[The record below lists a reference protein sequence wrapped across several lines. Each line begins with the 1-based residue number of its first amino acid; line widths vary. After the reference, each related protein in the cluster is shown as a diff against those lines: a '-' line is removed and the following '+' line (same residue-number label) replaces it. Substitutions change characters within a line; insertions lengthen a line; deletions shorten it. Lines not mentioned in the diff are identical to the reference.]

1 MPVPAAPTHPPDDQ
15 MSQSYVPLLY
25 MCEYPPSTQAG
36 APVIAKQIL
45 AQYDQTRLQVLCCK
59 EQYEDR
65 SDVVKSSYLSC
76 DHTTIPTVTS
86 LDLRPRRVFVPI
98 KHTLNCL
105 RIPRI
110 LREARRIVEDENIQ
124 AIFTIPWRCEFAL
137 AAYYLHQETGIP
149 LYVFETDDWL
159 SMNPNLLQ
167 GRLIRK
173 HRQEFL
179 ESASQLWVTSPNM
192 QRRYRERFGV
202 DSEFLFHFV
211 DFDAYQAATAAVGSR
226 ASAEQIRVVYTGS
239 INRMFYDTMKTF
251 CDLLN
256 DGLTIDGR
264 PVVMDVYGG
273 GCPKEL
279 QGPAVT
285 YRGLVDLSEIPEVLA
300 NADLSFVGVTFSDDP
315 DLRELVQTSL
325 YTKTIDYL
333 ASGRPALVVSPPD
346 TGEVNYF
353 GDVTHVVSDPSPK
366 AMKQALEDIIRHP
379 DATATTT
386 QAGMD
391 LVRSRHSLDSVH
403 DLFLKYFVDASS
415 SEEAAPRLIQSGSDP
430 VGQTH

>member
-1 MPVPAAPTHPPDDQ
+1 
-15 MSQSYVPLLY
+15 MSQSYKPLLY

-36 APVIAKQIL
+36 APVIAKQLL
-45 AQYDQTRLQVLCCK
+45 AQYDQARLQVLCCE
-59 EQYEDR
+59 EQYENR
-65 SDVVKSSYLSC
+65 NDVVKDSYLSC
-76 DHTTIPTVTS
+76 EHTTIPTVTS
-86 LDLRPRRVFVPI
+86 QDLRPRRVFVPI

-105 RIPRI
+105 RTPRI
-110 LREARRIVEDENIQ
+110 LREARRIVEEKNIQ

-137 AAYYLHQETGIP
+137 AAYYLHRETGIP

-159 SMNPNLLQ
+159 SMNPHLLQ
-167 GRLIRK
+167 GHLIKK
-173 HRQEFL
+173 HRQDFL

-211 DFDAYQAATAAVGSR
+211 DVDAYQAATKAVGSR

-256 DGLTIDGR
+256 DGLTVDDR

-273 GCPKEL
+273 GCPSEL

-285 YRGLVDLSEIPEVLA
+285 YRGLVDLREIPGILA
-300 NADLSFVGVTFSDDP
+300 NADLSFVGVTFSEDP
-315 DLRELVQTSL
+315 DLRELVKTSL

-333 ASGRPALVVSPPD
+333 ASGRPVLVVSPPD

-353 GDVTHVVSDPSPK
+353 GDVTHVVTDPSPT
-366 AMKQALEDIIRHP
+366 AMRDALDTIIRSP
-379 DATATTT
+379 ETTAAKT
-386 QAGMD
+386 QAGLD
-391 LVRSRHSLDSVH
+391 LVRSRHSLDSLH
-403 DLFLKYFVDASS
+403 KLFLKHFVGAIS
-415 SEEAAPRLIQSGSDP
+415 SEEAAPRLMQSGSDP
-430 VGQTH
+430 VGQMH